1 MTIMMRSLV
10 RLFTTVSL
18 CFNLIACATAA
29 LPGGTRASP
38 RLQRDALEMI
48 LLIDGAREESCAQRK
63 VVNTELI
70 RQATAEDL
78 TAMERW
84 TLDRCGKLFRYNVIF
99 RQSAEGKTDFTVWA
113 ER

>member
-1 MTIMMRSLV
+1 MIMTMLRRCFLTLMLLV
-10 RLFTTVSL
+10 NALACVS
-18 CFNLIACATAA
+18 AA
-29 LPGGTRASP
+29 IPGGTRASP
-38 RLQRDALEMI
+38 KLQSDALQMI
-48 LLIDGAREESCAQRK
+48 LMLDGAREESCAQRK